1 MKGFREVGFGVSQR
15 GPEEQ
20 VALERLLAPEEHG
33 RLVFPLR
40 LGSLKGNHLRCQE
53 CFLIPQASNYKSHIG
68 WDLGKG
74 S

>member
-1 MKGFREVGFGVSQR
+1 M
-15 GPEEQ
+15 
-20 VALERLLAPEEHG
+20 ALERLLAPEEQG

-40 LGSLKGNHLRCQE
+40 LGSLAGNHLRCQE